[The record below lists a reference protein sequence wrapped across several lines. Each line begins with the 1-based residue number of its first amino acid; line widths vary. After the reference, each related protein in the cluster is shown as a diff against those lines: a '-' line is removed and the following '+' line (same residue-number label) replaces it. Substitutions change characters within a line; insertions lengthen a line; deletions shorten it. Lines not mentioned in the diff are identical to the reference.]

1 MQRKK
6 AAVLCAVILLCC
18 SGCSKKDANMEEVK
32 KNNQEVWTES
42 GTEEQLGSTSEKITE
57 IEPGTGEGASSVEIP
72 DLKESKEYKIG
83 QNIRIT
89 ADEQEYELLI
99 ERAAY
104 TDERSEYVRDA
115 KQVLMITY
123 TYTNQSDTTLLIDDI
138 RFQMLKNNST
148 DLCEPYYFSDVLMPQ
163 PIEKGESCTAQIA
176 YILEEKEQPLVLVYQ
191 DTAHGGM
198 VPVKIVIDNIM

>member
-1 MQRKK
+1 MQQKK

-18 SGCSKKDANMEEVK
+18 SGCSKKDANTEEVK
-32 KNNQEVWTES
+32 KNNQEVRTES
-42 GTEEQLGSTSEKITE
+42 STEEQLGSISEEITE
-57 IEPGTGEGASSVEIP
+57 IEPGTGEGAPSVEIP

-83 QNIRIT
+83 QTIRIT

-99 ERAAY
+99 ECAAY

-138 RFQMLKNNST
+138 RFQMLKNNSA

-176 YILEEKEQPLVLVYQ
+176 YTLEEKEQPLVLVYQ
-191 DTAHGGM
+191 DAAHGGM
-198 VPVKIVIDNIM
+198 VPVKIVIDDIM